1 MPHRI
6 AIRSSLFAALSAFG
20 LAALAQ
26 PLMEGFLCCNMR
38 SDGSW
43 ISDINYIG
51 SGKQI
56 VPAGTPIKVTGYG
69 RHRVLIEFDGKKQ
82 ALGNDYSRDLKL
94 EDFAK
99 RYILATDPVARL
111 ETYPPKVREAIKVMR
126 ITRGMTREQ
135 VLMAVGYPITSY
147 NPDIEAPLWRYW
159 ISRSGEYQ
167 VFWGDNGRVDKVFGA
182 PEIRAQIVLE

>member
-6 AIRSSLFAALSAFG
+6 ALRSSLFAALCALG
-20 LAALAQ
+20 LTAIAQ
-26 PLMEGFLCCNMR
+26 PVFDGFLCCNMR

-43 ISDINYIG
+43 ISDINYVG

-56 VPAGTPIKVTGYG
+56 VPAGTPIKITGYG
-69 RHRVLIEFDGKKQ
+69 RNRVLIEFDGKKQ

-99 RYILATDPVARL
+99 RYIVAADPNARL
-111 ETYPPKVREAIKVMR
+111 ETFAPKIREAIKGVR

-167 VFWGDNGRVDKVFGA
+167 VFWGENGRVDKVFGA
-182 PEIRAQIVLE
+182 PEVRAQIVLE